1 MLKISLYM
9 LISGVLA
16 IFIPITSMI
25 SIYMINSSSVK
36 QDLYDINLIDLFI
49 DVISIIFFSLILS
62 ITIIGGI
69 IGIIN
74 KVVNI
79 IVLYYYLTS
88 LHSITTLNSF
98 LFYFNILS
106 AILDLV
112 ALIIIFIK
120 IFNINKEASIIGFIG
135 VIFYSIGHSLFI
147 LIPYLNNTH
156 IIKISFPELSDILGI
171 SVNLGTIG
179 EILLGIGLIL
189 AINIADSIFFKDTGE
204 AKIKFISQTQ
214 GYIRT
219 LILNDRQAISYIP
232 RYVNIGINSID
243 AKFPRSEYKGG
254 NITILLDN
262 GFSIT
267 IRPKIY
273 SNKP

>member
-1 MLKISLYM
+1 M

-25 SIYMINSSSVK
+25 SVYMINSSNVK

-120 IFNINKEASIIGFIG
+120 ILNINKEASIIGFIG

-156 IIKISFPELSDILGI
+156 IIKISPELSDIIGI
-171 SVNLGTIG
+171 SVNLGTIW

-204 AKIKFISQTQ
+204 AKIRFISQTK

-243 AKFPRSEYKGG
+243 AEFPRSKYKGG
-254 NITILLDN
+254 IITILLDN